1 MIRFGQDQYHFTIQ
15 EKPEK
20 KTLLEVIRTAS
31 EVRDYEGTMFD
42 ALTDDRQREQVERLF
57 EGILQNDLD
66 SAEIRYVCDYRQ
78 YFQYDIRIRHAD
90 TTDKDGKPLETF
102 LSNILREKSGGETLT
117 PYYVAIDASFYR
129 FYKDDESA
137 IRLVLFE
144 EAFSKMDDER
154 IGSIL
159 DFFKRLGMQIVTAV
173 PTEKTESIARFMD
186 SVSLVFRR
194 DYRAYVRDYA
204 VLMED
209 G

>member
-90 TTDKDGKPLETF
+90 TRDKDGKPLETF
-102 LSNILREKSGGETLT
+102 LSKVLREKSGGETQT
-117 PYYVAIDASFYR
+117 PYYVAIAASFFR

-154 IGSIL
+154 IGSII